1 MLSYILSFVVSV
13 MAGVAANG
21 VSYLIKSCIS
31 KKTQQSNKSD
41 TE

>member
-13 MAGVAANG
+13 IAGVAANG
-21 VSYLIKSCIS
+21 VSYLLKSCIG
-31 KKTQQSNKSD
+31 KKTRQNSKSD